1 MKQLFAS
8 VSVMCLIVS
17 SARAEDLLFAELL
30 HSGVRMESGATM
42 KLPPPT
48 LPDGLSAADQQK
60 ILAQLADDRHP
71 VEALLRKSVVAPFVL
86 KITDDPS
93 AAGQT
98 SRACHIDLWF
108 VAYAD
113 LARVSDEKFVR
124 QQFEAET
131 SADASNSSSQL
142 VALSPADLTAR
153 HITTV
158 ADERIFAGTIDLF
171 DRVRLT
177 AAIDGRQS
185 RTDESVVVA
194 ISVDPRFSADAEFPN
209 SWRNV
214 TRGTGRALQLG
225 AAQPYQAAGGYMK
238 ASRLAQPSGALLIE
252 YHLVFEEPQGWFRG
266 SNLLR
271 SKLPLLCQDG
281 VRTFRRRMSAPLA
294 GR

>member
-1 MKQLFAS
+1 
-8 VSVMCLIVS
+8 MCLMVS
-17 SARAEDLLFAELL
+17 SAAAEDLLLAELL
-30 HSGVRMESGATM
+30 HSGVRMESGAIM

-48 LPDGLSAADQQK
+48 LADGLSAADQQK
-60 ILAQLADDRHP
+60 VLAQLADERHP
-71 VEALLRKSVVAPFVL
+71 IAALQRKSVVAPFVL

-93 AAGQT
+93 VAGQT

-131 SADASNSSSQL
+131 SADANSSGSQL
-142 VALSPADLTAR
+142 IALSSADLTAR
-153 HITTV
+153 HITPA

-185 RTDESVVVA
+185 RSDESVVVA
-194 ISVDPRFSADAEFPN
+194 ISVDPRFSADTQFPN
-209 SWRNV
+209 SWRSMS
-214 TRGTGRALQLG
+214 RGTGRSLQLG
-225 AAQPYQAAGGYMK
+225 AVQPYHAAGGYMK

-252 YHLVFEEPQGWFRG
+252 YHLVFEEPQGWFSG

-271 SKLPLLCQDG
+271 SKLPLVCQDG
-281 VRTFRRRMSAPLA
+281 VRKFRRRMAAPLA
-294 GR
+294 ER

>member
-1 MKQLFAS
+1 MKMLLAS
-8 VSVMCLIVS
+8 MSLMCLIVS
-17 SARAEDLLFAELL
+17 SAAAEDLLLAEML

-42 KLPPPT
+42 TLPPPT

-60 ILAQLADDRHP
+60 VLAQLADQRRP

-86 KITDDPS
+86 KITDDPL
-93 AAGQT
+93 AAGET

-113 LARVSDEKFVR
+113 LAKISDEKFVR

-131 SADASNSSSQL
+131 GGDANSSGSQL

-185 RTDESVVVA
+185 HTDESVSVA
-194 ISVDPRFSADAEFPN
+194 ISVDPRFSADAQFPN
-209 SWRNV
+209 SWRSV
-214 TRGTGRALQLG
+214 TRGTGRSLQLG
-225 AAQPYQAAGGYMK
+225 DAQPYHAAGGYMK

-252 YHLVFEEPQGWFRG
+252 YHLVFEEPQGWFSG

-271 SKLPLLCQDG
+271 SKLPLVCQDG
-281 VRTFRRRMSAPLA
+281 VRKFRRRMAAP
-294 GR
+294 